1 MPDRTSVQ
9 AKRLYRAFVMEELD
23 RKSPLKEARG
33 GLILGHAAFVDKV
46 RKLIEESETEEA
58 VRLEK
63 YAARP
68 PLAEIFGGA
77 DRDEGIHDAVCRW
90 GYKLKEVGNHLGLHY
105 SRVSKITAKVEKS
118 KT

>member
-1 MPDRTSVQ
+1 
-9 AKRLYRAFVMEELD
+9 MEGLD
-23 RKSPLKEARG
+23 RKSPLKEARS

-58 VRLEK
+58 VRMEK

-68 PLAEIFGGA
+68 PLAEIFEGA
-77 DRDEGIHDAVCRW
+77 DRDEGIHDAVHRW